1 VSKKVL
7 SINDTGQKVAG
18 DLNADDVLNLR
29 YVHTQVVPSDFW
41 EIQHNL
47 NRDVIVQLFN
57 EAGQETEGSVVILD
71 DNLLTVSYVYPLKG
85 TAVII

>member
-1 VSKKVL
+1 MSKKVL

>member
-1 VSKKVL
+1 MSKKVITL
-7 SINDTGQKVAG
+7 NEYGQKVAG
-18 DLNADDVLNLR
+18 ELSNADIVKMR